1 MLLWSLVEFFHKLLG
16 NQQWAL
22 PTYSYLFLLVEEV
35 YPTIAN
41 IGTRVFKKS
50 GLAHGSRRWYG
61 LFEFLFERALSFVLP
76 MLGYLYC
83 DQAFPAL
90 IVFASYFAF
99 NSIYFL
105 LAICGFRYVDY
116 SYRRSEC

>member
-16 NQQWAL
+16 HQYWAL

-50 GLAHGSRRWYG
+50 SLAHGSRKWYG

-76 MLGYLYC
+76 VLGYLYY
-83 DQAFPAL
+83 DQAFAAL
-90 IVFASYFAF
+90 IVFASYFVF
-99 NSIYFL
+99 NSTYFL
-105 LAICGFRYVDY
+105 LAICGFRYVV
-116 SYRRSEC
+116 